1 MGNMLFG
8 CALVL
13 RTRYGNEAKPTLEG
27 NEFVMSSPP
36 QKKGGGGFG
45 LSSRFKRDSLAQL
58 SQCISSLLWAKFP

>member
-36 QKKGGGGFG
+36 QKKRGGGDLGFLVG
-45 LSSRFKRDSLAQL
+45 LKEIL
-58 SQCISSLLWAKFP
+58 

>member
-36 QKKGGGGFG
+36 QKGGEFG

-58 SQCISSLLWAKFP
+58 SQG

>member
-36 QKKGGGGFG
+36 RKRGENLGFLVG
-45 LSSRFKRDSLAQL
+45 LKEIL
-58 SQCISSLLWAKFP
+58 

>member
-1 MGNMLFG
+1 MLKFSLKACDFMGNVLFG

-36 QKKGGGGFG
+36 RKRGENLGFLVG
-45 LSSRFKRDSLAQL
+45 LKEIL
-58 SQCISSLLWAKFP
+58 

>member
-36 QKKGGGGFG
+36 QKKGGGDLGFLVG
-45 LSSRFKRDSLAQL
+45 LKEIL
-58 SQCISSLLWAKFP
+58 